1 LAAHAAS
8 IEAQRLCQNTA
19 DYAAIDVRRRLKV
32 EQVNAVKLLPRALL
46 LMVVAAALLGGLG
59 SGLARLGWQ
68 MDSLSQNRMLVHGPL
83 MISGF
88 LGTIICLERAVALA
102 SRYRWSIVVPLI
114 NASGATALLLAQDAI
129 PAKLLLTA
137 GSLGLVV
144 LSGFMM
150 RLYPSRDMSIMA
162 AGAVSWLVGNSLW
175 LTGQPIYQ
183 VVHWWTAFL
192 ILTIIGERLELS
204 RVRRLT
210 PTSERL
216 LLLTIAVY
224 LSGVTLSLFNLDGG
238 IRLLGLGAILTAAWL
253 LRYDIARRTI
263 RQTGLPR
270 YIAACLLTGYVWLG
284 VGGVIGIWKGAL
296 YAGPDYAAMMH
307 AFLLGFVFSMIFGHM
322 PIILPAVTGLPL
334 NYTPVFYGPLILLHA
349 TLVYRMYGY
358 LALHFPAQQ
367 WSGLLNVL
375 VVLLF
380 LMVTTYS
387 LYYTNTPKRA
397 NRRQQ
402 IGVGGDSSIQ

>member
-1 LAAHAAS
+1 M
-8 IEAQRLCQNTA
+8 
-19 DYAAIDVRRRLKV
+19 
-32 EQVNAVKLLPRALL
+32 NAVKLLPRALPL
-46 LMVVAAALLGGLG
+46 LIVAAALLGGLG

-68 MDSLSQNRMLVHGPL
+68 MDSLSQDRMLVHGPL

-114 NASGATALLLAQDAI
+114 NAAGAAALLLVQDAI

-144 LSGFMM
+144 LSGVMM
-150 RLYPSRDMSIMA
+150 RLYPSRDVSIMA

-175 LTGQPIYQ
+175 LRDQPSYQ
-183 VVHWWTAFL
+183 AVHWWTAFL
-192 ILTIIGERLELS
+192 LLTIIGERLELS

-210 PTSERL
+210 RASERL

-224 LSGVTLSLFNLDGG
+224 LSGVTLSLFNLDWG
-238 IRLLGLGAILTAAWL
+238 IRLLGSGAILMAAWL
-253 LRYDIARRTI
+253 LHYDIARHTI

-270 YIAACLLTGYVWLG
+270 YIAACLLTGYVWLS

-296 YAGPDYAAMMH
+296 YAGPDYAAMLH

-322 PIILPAVTGLPL
+322 PIILPAVTGLRL
-334 NYTPVFYGPLILLHA
+334 NYTPVFYGPLMLLHA

-358 LALHFPAQQ
+358 LALDFPAQQ
-367 WSGLLNVL
+367 SSGLLNVI

-380 LMVTTYS
+380 LMVTMYS
-387 LYYTNTPKRA
+387 LYHANCARRA
-397 NRRQQ
+397 YHRQEA
-402 IGVGGDSSIQ
+402 G